1 MNPYLEKADAWHDFH
16 ETFIPLVR
24 DLIAAQVDPRYIVKI
39 DDHVYIHDLPDE
51 PRRFLGR
58 SDVMVAERTE
68 TATVETGRQTIVAP
82 TQARLPEVDIE
93 RVSYIEI
100 RDRSH
105 RQLVTAIELLS
116 PTNRQPGANRDQY
129 LAKRN
134 EVLASLAT
142 LIEIDLLRGGEPMPL
157 ENARPSTYRIMVS
170 RYTPRPQVDLWPLD
184 LRDRLPVIPIP
195 LKRPDPDARLDLQE
209 ALDRVYDSAR
219 YATYLYDTEPEPP
232 LTAEDLTWARQYL
245 PSAANR

>member
-24 DLIAAQVDPRYIVKI
+24 DIIAAQVDPRYIVKI

-58 SDVMVAERTE
+58 SDVMVAATTEPVAVE
-68 TATVETGRQTIVAP
+68 TAARTIIAP
-82 TQARLPEVDIE
+82 AEAMLPEVDIE

-105 RQLVTAIELLS
+105 RQLVTVIELLS
-116 PTNRQPGANRDQY
+116 PANKQPGANRDQY
-129 LAKRN
+129 LFKRN

-157 ENARPSTYRIMVS
+157 ENAPESLYRIVVS
-170 RYTPRPQVDLWPLD
+170 RYIHRPRVELWPLG
-184 LRDRLPVIPIP
+184 LKEPLPVIPIP
-195 LKRPDPDARLDLQE
+195 LKRPDPDAQLDLQE
-209 ALDRVYDSAR
+209 AVHRVYDSAR

-232 LTAEDLTWARQYL
+232 LAGDDRAWAQQYL
-245 PSAANR
+245 PQVPS